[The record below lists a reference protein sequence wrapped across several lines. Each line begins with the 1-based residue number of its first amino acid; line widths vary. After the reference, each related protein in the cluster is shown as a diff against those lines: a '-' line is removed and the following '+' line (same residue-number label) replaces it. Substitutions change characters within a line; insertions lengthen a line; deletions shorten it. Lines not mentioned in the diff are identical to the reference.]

1 MAALHNLPVE
11 VLFQICSALC
21 HKRVETGGRTE
32 ISRRLLRTCRRLRD
46 VAQLLIFTAVD
57 LSEFTRARQIKLIR
71 TLSTR
76 PDLAQHLKVL
86 VINPTSNEPDLSPAD
101 IAYVKSL
108 ITKFHLPARIFTD
121 WHNGTNRTHPPSPH
135 RAPPLA
141 RAPPHPSPPPAK
153 LRLGT
158 THPFPPRLAAVRKP
172 TSSIT
177 AIPHLRILQISHY
190 YILGDRFDVPFS
202 EFLSIYAAALNLQ
215 EL

>member
-1 MAALHNLPVE
+1 MLNRPGRFLPLYSSPLPWPAQRPIQPATGSCNMAALHNLPVE

-21 HKRVETGGRTE
+21 HKRVETGGRIE
-32 ISRRLLRTCRRLRD
+32 ISHRLPRTCRRLRD
-46 VAQLLIFTAVD
+46 IAQLLIFTAVD

-101 IAYVKSL
+101 IAYVS
-108 ITKFHLPARIFTD
+108 
-121 WHNGTNRTHPPSPH
+121 
-135 RAPPLA
+135 
-141 RAPPHPSPPPAK
+141 
-153 LRLGT
+153 
-158 THPFPPRLAAVRKP
+158 
-172 TSSIT
+172 
-177 AIPHLRILQISHY
+177 QY